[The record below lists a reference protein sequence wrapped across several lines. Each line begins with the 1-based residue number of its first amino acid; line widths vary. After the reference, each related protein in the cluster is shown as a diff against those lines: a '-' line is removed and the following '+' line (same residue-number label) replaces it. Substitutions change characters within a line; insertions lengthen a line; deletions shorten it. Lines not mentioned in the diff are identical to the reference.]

1 MGTQPPSQLG
11 LFDAAVAEPRPR
23 ARAVEPARE
32 DDLDALPRGH
42 VGPAAHPGHEP
53 GPHVPARSRHPA
65 VAAPPPTAGRLPSR
79 EDALLQA
86 ADLAR
91 RLSAALGAPVHLRLT
106 DNRATLVSFRRL
118 DAGLRLRV
126 HHLFLDAPDA
136 VVRAMAHY
144 VAHDD
149 APSRD
154 ALEAHA
160 RAHKGLVRR
169 ERRPGRALRARGR
182 CFDLHAVRDRL
193 VATWFAAPVSVDI
206 GWARRPS
213 RGRHRSI
220 HLGGY
225 DAHLREIRIHPAL
238 DRPHVPAY
246 VVDYLVLHALLHAD
260 LHEEDATGLDASGR
274 CAPGHSPAFQERE
287 ARFPLRD
294 AAQRWLQDNHTS
306 LLRR

>member
-11 LFDAAVAEPRPR
+11 LFDSAVAEPKPR
-23 ARAVEPARE
+23 ARALESTRRDPEPAS
-32 DDLDALPRGH
+32 DA
-42 VGPAAHPGHEP
+42 
-53 GPHVPARSRHPA
+53 
-65 VAAPPPTAGRLPSR
+65 RLPSR
-79 EDALLQA
+79 EEALLQA

-91 RLSAALGAPVHLRLT
+91 RLSSLLGAPVHLRLT

-136 VVRAMAHY
+136 VVRAMARY
-144 VAHDD
+144 VGHADTT
-149 APSRD
+149 ARD

-160 RAHKGLVRR
+160 RAHKALVRR
-169 ERRPGRALRARGR
+169 ERRPGKALRARGR
-182 CFDLHAVRDRL
+182 CFDLHAVRERL
-193 VATWFAAPVSVDI
+193 AATWFDHPVGVDI

-225 DAHLREIRIHPAL
+225 DARLREIRIHPAL
-238 DRPHVPAY
+238 DRPHVPAF
-246 VVDYLVLHALLHAD
+246 VVDYLVFHAMLHAD

-274 CAPGHSPAFQERE
+274 CAPGHSPVFRERE
-287 ARFPLRD
+287 DRFPLRD